1 MKKKLLYVVNADW
14 FFFSHRLNLAHRAIE
29 EGYEVH
35 LLTNV
40 SSISDDNKKGIKV
53 HHFPFTRLGVN
64 FFREIYAVVKL
75 HNEIKRIQPDIVH
88 LVTLK
93 PIIYVGLISLITPF
107 NSVVIAIS
115 GMGFLFTSKNNIFFS
130 FLSRIILILIRKIV
144 TKNNSKII
152 FQNRYDQALILKDK
166 KSLLKKSVLIQGV
179 GVKVNNK
186 SYQEEAVRKE
196 ISVVMASRLLKDK
209 GVIEFFE
216 AAEIIS
222 DIRGD
227 VKFTV
232 AGDIDLGNPNSLTQ
246 LEFDD
251 MRKHKFIN
259 FLGHVS
265 DMDKLF
271 EESNIVV
278 LPSYRE
284 GFPKVLMEAASNSK
298 PSITA
303 DVPGCSEA
311 VKHNVTG
318 LLVPPKNT
326 QALVEAIVYLLD
338 NSETR
343 KEMGKQAF
351 LRAKEKFDEEKIIH
365 QQLEVY
371 KELLG

>member
-14 FFFSHRLNLAHRAIE
+14 FFFSHRLNLAHKAIE
-29 EGYEVH
+29 KGYEVH

-40 SSISDDNKKGIKV
+40 TRISDENKTGIRI
-53 HHFPFTRLGVN
+53 HHFPFSRLGVN
-64 FFREIYAVVKL
+64 LFKEIYAVLKL
-75 HNEIKRIQPDIVH
+75 SNEIKRIQPDIVH

-93 PIIYVGLISLITPF
+93 PIIYVGLISLITPLK
-107 NSVVIAIS
+107 SMVIAVS

-130 FLSRIILILIRKIV
+130 IVSRIILILIRRIV

-152 FQNRYDQALILKDK
+152 FQNSYDQDLILKDK
-166 KSLLKKSVLIQGV
+166 KSLLNKSVLIKGV
-179 GVKVNNK
+179 GVKVNQK
-186 SYQEEAVRKE
+186 SYQEETVHRE
-196 ISVVMASRLLKDK
+196 ISVVMASRLLRDK

-216 AAEIIS
+216 AAKIIS
-222 DIRGD
+222 NIRGD

-232 AGDIDLGNPNSLTQ
+232 AGDIDPGNPNSLTQ
-246 LEFDD
+246 IEFDEL
-251 MRKHKFIN
+251 RKHNFIN

-284 GFPKVLMEAASNSK
+284 GFPKVLMEASSHSK
-298 PSITA
+298 PSITT
-303 DVPGCSEA
+303 DVPGCNEV

-338 NSETR
+338 NSEIR

-351 LRAKEKFDEEKIIH
+351 LRAKKSFDEEKIIH
-365 QQLEVY
+365 QQLEIY
-371 KELLG
+371 EQLLG